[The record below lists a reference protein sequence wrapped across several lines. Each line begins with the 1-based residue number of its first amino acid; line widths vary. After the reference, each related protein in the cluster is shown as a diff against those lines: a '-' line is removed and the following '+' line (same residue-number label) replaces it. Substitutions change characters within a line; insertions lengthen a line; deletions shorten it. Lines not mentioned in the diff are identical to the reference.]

1 MTRTSMRLV
10 YLFGV
15 VVSASALGAGA
26 TAVASAT
33 AVMSA
38 PRVAAPEELVLVADP
53 APLQSEPETPFEEA
67 EQTSDPT
74 ESSKGGEERPES
86 SDGETPFLDGRY
98 IATLASADALTARV
112 GSPPPVSE
120 AALASQFHPDG
131 LDRPPRA

>member
-10 YLFGV
+10 YLCGV
-15 VVSASALGAGA
+15 VLSATALGVGA

-33 AVMSA
+33 AVMSR
-38 PRVAAPEELVLVADP
+38 PVVAAPVELALNTEQAP
-53 APLQSEPETPFEEA
+53 APSDPETPFEEA

-98 IATLASADALTARV
+98 IATWVSADALTARV
-112 GSPPPVSE
+112 GSPPPVNE